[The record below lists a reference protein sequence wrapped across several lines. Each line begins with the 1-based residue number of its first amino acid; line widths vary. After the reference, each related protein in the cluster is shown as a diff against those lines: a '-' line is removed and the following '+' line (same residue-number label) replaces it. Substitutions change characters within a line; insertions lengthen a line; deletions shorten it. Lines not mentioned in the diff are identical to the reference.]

1 MEYNPFLRVVEY
13 LVLTEALAYAT
24 LNNIRSAIA
33 SVSRVIYSTKPPLA
47 SHPAI
52 LGFLKAKQRRFLK
65 LPNIHEEAFDIQMIT
80 NHVLSWGPTA
90 ALPVAKLQLKALYLL
105 TVATMWRPRSDLG
118 KLQFRDLSITTAGLT
133 VIARHPKE
141 GKPKTSKVGGRVANC
156 ETCPVATMEEFIKKT
171 THLRSTLAPDHTLFL
186 ANLESANS
194 IKSIALATSAAWLQ
208 QLMHVSGVNTKKFK
222 AHSLRSASSTKAVL
236 LGIPKDTVKV
246 YANWSLN
253 ASTFEKYYFKP
264 SNQHARGA
272 EINTKTFGTA
282 TENRTT
288 SGVGVEV
295 TTIVIVG
302 TTHNGNVAEA
312 KTKDVVAPSPD

>member
-1 MEYNPFLRVVEY
+1 MACRFTAINLTDLIKDNETATHKNYDQVWKQWALWCHSHGQSAVEYNPFLRVVEY

-194 IKSIALATSAAWLQ
+194 IKSIALATSAA
-208 QLMHVSGVNTKKFK
+208 
-222 AHSLRSASSTKAVL
+222 
-236 LGIPKDTVKV
+236 
-246 YANWSLN
+246 
-253 ASTFEKYYFKP
+253 
-264 SNQHARGA
+264 
-272 EINTKTFGTA
+272 
-282 TENRTT
+282 
-288 SGVGVEV
+288 
-295 TTIVIVG
+295 
-302 TTHNGNVAEA
+302 
-312 KTKDVVAPSPD
+312 